1 MRLKA
6 LIVSVFAG
14 LVFSAA
20 PAQAALVTFLD
31 QGTWLAAVS
40 SVTTAD
46 FNDAANQTGFT
57 KPGFG
62 ASSTTPA
69 GGITVDTILFQVID
83 NGVAVAGAVRDPG
96 GSPSFE
102 WTYPNPTTN
111 LGDYFKDLTPDSSH
125 PGTSHVHVTL
135 PGSGATAWGSLFG
148 FANTGAAPVIWM
160 NGTQCITCS
169 PTANTITATLNA
181 AFFGVT
187 SDTPITTV
195 DIFFPSSL
203 TTGYLMVDDFAI
215 GTANVQ
221 GGGGGGTPEVCTL
234 ILTGSALVAF
244 ARMLRRLK
252 LGQTSAA
259 A

>member
-1 MRLKA
+1 MKLKA
-6 LIVSVFAG
+6 LLFSVFAG

-62 ASSTTPA
+62 ASSTTPT
-69 GGITVDTILFQVID
+69 GGIMVDTILFQVID
-83 NGVAVAGAVRDPG
+83 NGVAVTGAVRDPG
-96 GSPSFE
+96 GSPSFQ
-102 WTYPNPTTN
+102 WTYPNATTN